1 MIYRIVTYGRIDERM
16 RGSLVIPSS
25 SVPWAKEVARVSA
38 EDDGLGE
45 YPLDVEQTKT
55 LAQHL
60 GFKPEPEHFYYC
72 LEPYEPPE
80 NTGFQ
85 PVDAGDATRA

>member
-1 MIYRIVTYGRIDERM
+1 MIYRVVTYDRTDERM
-16 RGSLVIPSS
+16 RGSLVIPSN
-25 SVPWAKEVARVSA
+25 SVPWAKEVAGVSA
-38 EDDGLGE
+38 GEDGLGE
-45 YPLDVEQTKT
+45 YLLDAEQTKA

-60 GFKPEPEHFYYC
+60 GFKPEPEHFYYY

-85 PVDAGDATRA
+85 PVDSGDTTRA